1 MNLKSRLL
9 KLEQKENTDTNEVVL
24 FIDDICTYK
33 GVQYSKEEFYKLYP
47 SFKSAKCIELE

>member
-9 KLEQKENTDTNEVVL
+9 KLEQKKNTDTNEFVL

-33 GVQYSKEEFYKLYP
+33 GVQYSKDEFHRLYP
-47 SFKSAKCIELE
+47 SFENAIYIELE